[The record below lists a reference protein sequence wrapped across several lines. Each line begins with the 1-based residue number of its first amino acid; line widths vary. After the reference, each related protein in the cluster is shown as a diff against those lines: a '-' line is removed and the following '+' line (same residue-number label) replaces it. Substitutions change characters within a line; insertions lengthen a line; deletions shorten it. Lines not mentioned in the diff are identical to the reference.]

1 MLPYKEVALMKRES
15 VAYETG
21 DLLIHTADGIEYSI
35 IKVTRKSL
43 PYEFTVVGRIIYT
56 TDKGGFLEFAINEK
70 LEFQCLKKHCT
81 KL

>member
-1 MLPYKEVALMKRES
+1 MINRETVS
-15 VAYETG
+15 YETG

-35 IKVTRKSL
+35 IKVTRKS
-43 PYEFTVVGRIIYT
+43 PQSNYAVVGRIIYT

-70 LEFQCLKKHCT
+70 LEFQCLKKHCI